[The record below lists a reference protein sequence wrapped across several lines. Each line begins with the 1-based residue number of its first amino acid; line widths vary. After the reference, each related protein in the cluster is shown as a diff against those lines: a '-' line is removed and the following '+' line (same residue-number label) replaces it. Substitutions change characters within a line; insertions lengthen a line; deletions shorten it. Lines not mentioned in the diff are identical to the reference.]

1 MATKVEEAYQKYL
14 YYHNNHPVIHSNRF
28 DILPKSEFLHKI
40 CNDEQFY
47 KDWGNGCLGDLPPT
61 SKKVK
66 YDMNVKTEPVVTELP
81 RIMVDANKYRVV
93 ETTEPIKYL
102 TDEEFLE
109 GKPGYVL
116 SPYIPI
122 TTHVIIDDEKGRTI
136 IRQISRWA
144 LFKLHLHS
152 IKYRIC
158 KRLGL
163 DKNSRTT

>member
-1 MATKVEEAYQKYL
+1 MLNKLLYMEAIHIKNYEICRFEIIFNLLTLMATKVEEAYQKYL

-66 YDMNVKTEPVVTELP
+66 HD
-81 RIMVDANKYRVV
+81 
-93 ETTEPIKYL
+93 
-102 TDEEFLE
+102 
-109 GKPGYVL
+109 
-116 SPYIPI
+116 I
-122 TTHVIIDDEKGRTI
+122 TTNATSCEEVEEPLDFATLNQEFEIENQVIKK
-136 IRQISRWA
+136 ISRWA
-144 LFKLHLHS
+144 LFKLHLYS

>member
-28 DILPKSEFLHKI
+28 DILSKSEFLDKI
-40 CNDEQFY
+40 CYDKQFY
-47 KDWGNGCLGDLPPT
+47 IDWGNKCLGDLPPT

-66 YDMNVKTEPVVTELP
+66 YDMTVKADPVVTELP
-81 RIMVDANKYRVV
+81 TIMVDASKYEVV
-93 ETTEPIKYL
+93 EPLDFTIDKAEFEIK
-102 TDEEFLE
+102 
-109 GKPGYVL
+109 KQ
-116 SPYIPI
+116 
-122 TTHVIIDDEKGRTI
+122 VIKE
-136 IRQISRWA
+136 ISRWA

>member
-47 KDWGNGCLGDLPPT
+47 KDWGNGCLCDLPPT

-66 YDMNVKTEPVVTELP
+66 YDISVKADPVVMELP
-81 RIMVDANKYRVV
+81 TIMVDASKYEVV
-93 ETTEPIKYL
+93 EPLDFTIDKAEFEIK
-102 TDEEFLE
+102 
-109 GKPGYVL
+109 KQ
-116 SPYIPI
+116 
-122 TTHVIIDDEKGRTI
+122 VIKE
-136 IRQISRWA
+136 ISNWN
-144 LFKLHLHS
+144 LFKLHLHL

>member
-66 YDMNVKTEPVVTELP
+66 YDMTVKAEPVVTEMPTKLVNAGLYGV
-81 RIMVDANKYRVV
+81 I
-93 ETTEPIKYL
+93 EPTKPFDFNIDKAEFEIK
-102 TDEEFLE
+102 
-109 GKPGYVL
+109 KQ
-116 SPYIPI
+116 
-122 TTHVIIDDEKGRTI
+122 VIKK
-136 IRQISRWA
+136 ISRWT
-144 LFKLHLHS
+144 LFKIQLHS

-158 KRLGL
+158 KQLGL

>member
-66 YDMNVKTEPVVTELP
+66 YDMTVKTKQVVSELP
-81 RIMVDANKYRVV
+81 VKLVDASKYKEV
-93 ETTEPIKYL
+93 EVIEPLDFNVLKGEFEIK
-102 TDEEFLE
+102 
-109 GKPGYVL
+109 KQ
-116 SPYIPI
+116 
-122 TTHVIIDDEKGRTI
+122 VIKK
-136 IRQISRWA
+136 ISRQA
-144 LFKLHLHS
+144 LFKLQLHS

-163 DKNSRTT
+163 DKNSRTM

>member
-66 YDMNVKTEPVVTELP
+66 YDMTVKTKQVVSELP
-81 RIMVDANKYRVV
+81 VKLVDASKYKEV
-93 ETTEPIKYL
+93 EVIEPLDFNILKGEFEIK
-102 TDEEFLE
+102 
-109 GKPGYVL
+109 KQ
-116 SPYIPI
+116 
-122 TTHVIIDDEKGRTI
+122 VIKK
-136 IRQISRWA
+136 ISRQA
-144 LFKLHLHS
+144 LFKLQLHS

-163 DKNSRTT
+163 DKNSRTM

>member
-1 MATKVEEAYQKYL
+1 VEEAYQKYL

-66 YDMNVKTEPVVTELP
+66 YDMAVKADPIVTELP
-81 RIMVDANKYRVV
+81 TITVDASKYEVV
-93 ETTEPIKYL
+93 EPLDFNIDKREFKIENQVIK
-102 TDEEFLE
+102 
-109 GKPGYVL
+109 K
-116 SPYIPI
+116 
-122 TTHVIIDDEKGRTI
+122 
-136 IRQISRWA
+136 ISRWA
-144 LFKLHLHS
+144 LFKIQLHS

>member
-66 YDMNVKTEPVVTELP
+66 YDMAVKADPIVTELP
-81 RIMVDANKYRVV
+81 TITVDASKYEVV
-93 ETTEPIKYL
+93 EPLDFNIDKREFKIENQVIK
-102 TDEEFLE
+102 
-109 GKPGYVL
+109 K
-116 SPYIPI
+116 
-122 TTHVIIDDEKGRTI
+122 
-136 IRQISRWA
+136 ISRWA
-144 LFKLHLHS
+144 LFKIQLHS

>member
-1 MATKVEEAYQKYL
+1 MQYEKISNSLTYMATKVEEAYQKYL

-61 SKKVK
+61 SKKIK
-66 YDMNVKTEPVVTELP
+66 YDMKVKAEPVEL
-81 RIMVDANKYRVV
+81 VDTDKY
-93 ETTEPIKYL
+93 EEIEEPLDFSALNEELEIKNQ
-102 TDEEFLE
+102 
-109 GKPGYVL
+109 
-116 SPYIPI
+116 
-122 TTHVIIDDEKGRTI
+122 VIKKIN
-136 IRQISRWA
+136 RWA
-144 LFKLHLHS
+144 LFKLQLHS

-163 DKNSRTT
+163 DKNSRTM